1 MPDKTID
8 NTDFQDETDGRKA
21 YDYKSKYDSTA
32 RTEIRYE
39 AIFLMILLL
48 FSIFILFYTWKGGI
62 YSFLDIGA
70 SQELIAK
77 KYIYYS
83 AAGMLGGIIFGMK
96 FFYRAVARGLWH
108 QDRRVWR
115 LLSPLISAIVALIT
129 GVLIDASLLKTEEV
143 TSGAAIVSIGFLAG
157 YFADEAVGKMYE
169 IANVIFGANKN
180 K

>member
-1 MPDKTID
+1 MANETVD
-8 NTDFQDETDGRKA
+8 NTDFQDEADGREA
-21 YDYKSKYDSTA
+21 YDYKSKYDPSA
-32 RTEIRYE
+32 RKEIRYE
-39 AIFLMILLL
+39 AIFLVILLF
-48 FSIFILFYTWKGGI
+48 FSIFILFYTWKGDI
-62 YSFLDIGA
+62 YSLLAIST
-70 SQELIAK
+70 SQEITAK

-115 LLSPLISAIVALIT
+115 LLTPLISAIVALIT
-129 GVLIDASLLKTEEV
+129 GILIDASLLKTEAI
-143 TSGAAIVSIGFLAG
+143 TSGATMVSIGFLAG

>member
-1 MPDKTID
+1 MANGTI
-8 NTDFQDETDGRKA
+8 NPDFQDETDGREA
-21 YDYKSKYDSTA
+21 YDYKSKYDARA

-39 AIFLMILLL
+39 AIFLIILLF
-48 FSIFILFYTWKGGI
+48 FSIFILFYTWKGSI
-62 YSFLDIGA
+62 FSLLDINIT
-70 SQELIAK
+70 QVPTAK

-115 LLSPLISAIVALIT
+115 LLTPLISAVIALIT
-129 GVLIDASLLKTEEV
+129 GILIDASLLKTEEV